1 MLDEEENIIKVAV
14 KIINKNLKKALLLW
28 LIYFDI
34 LLIISTITIIGVY
47 LGIVIEENPA
57 VKWIFNRNP
66 LEAIILSSIINGFYA
81 TLYIIAWLI
90 SLALSV
96 MCFKSTFNREF
107 KTMKKLAVYIQYS
120 HSHCFY

>member
-81 TLYIIAWLI
+81 TLYIISWLI